1 MNSMPRILCIGG
13 HDPSGGAGVQAD
25 IETVAALGGQA
36 LTLLTALTEQ
46 DTHDIRAV
54 LPTPAEFFRAQA
66 TTLLDDIRPDAVKVG
81 LIGAEA
87 LFPVLR
93 GLLERFDGPVVLD
106 PVLAAG
112 GGHELDSG
120 GLARLIREQLLPLCT
135 LVTPNR
141 AEARRLA
148 GLDDPERAALELLR
162 AGARAVLLT
171 GADEA
176 RGDTVENRLL
186 SARDAARSF
195 SWPRLPGRYHGSGCT
210 LASACATR
218 LALGDSLADAAER
231 AQAFTWRALERA
243 TRPGGGQWLPRR
255 IG

>member
-1 MNSMPRILCIGG
+1 MKSMPRILCIGG
-13 HDPSGGAGVQAD
+13 HDPSGGAGLQAD

-36 LTLLTALTEQ
+36 VTLLTALTAQ
-46 DTHDIRAV
+46 DTHDIRSV
-54 LPTPAEFFRAQA
+54 LPTPPGFFSTQA
-66 TTLLDDIRPDAVKVG
+66 ATLLDDIHPDAVKIG
-81 LIGAEA
+81 LIGSEA
-87 LFPVLR
+87 LLPVLR
-93 GLLERFDGPVVLD
+93 GLLERCEGPVVID

-112 GGHELDSG
+112 GGHDLDSG
-120 GLARLIREQLLPLCT
+120 ALARLIREQLVPLST

-148 GLDDPERAALELLR
+148 GLDDPERAAAELLR
-162 AGARAVLLT
+162 NGAGAVLLT

-176 RGDTVENRLL
+176 RGGTVENRLF
-186 SARDAARSF
+186 SARGGVRSF
-195 SWPRLPGRYHGSGCT
+195 SWPRLPGHYHGSGCT

-218 LALGDSLADAAER
+218 LALGDGLADAVER

-255 IG
+255 TG